1 MKNLTL
7 KNFEEVKKN
16 YKKTVQLFLTEKC
29 NLNCGFCFRR
39 EKGFEIED
47 MSFEIA
53 KNIIS
58 KYSSSET
65 KISFTG
71 GEPTLNRD
79 LEKMLESCSDFGIES
94 EIYTNGKKHFNNY
107 DTEVKLRY
115 DGFDQGSK
123 PMSVKVYHGSYQL
136 GLLID
141 GKNTS
146 QLIKCLSKTKGDK
159 SFEGIIQITEVIG
172 KNHLPVCGTDNYS
185 KEAKIISNYV
195 SENCDWI
202 NKIEISVGALGI
214 DAGSPDCRFERYF
227 GSRLMGACPH
237 DLTLSECKS
246 CFFQKK
252 VYKRMGENEKD
263 E

>member
-1 MKNLTL
+1 
-7 KNFEEVKKN
+7 
-16 YKKTVQLFLTEKC
+16 
-29 NLNCGFCFRR
+29 
-39 EKGFEIED
+39 
-47 MSFEIA
+47 
-53 KNIIS
+53 
-58 KYSSSET
+58 
-65 KISFTG
+65 
-71 GEPTLNRD
+71 
-79 LEKMLESCSDFGIES
+79 
-94 EIYTNGKKHFNNY
+94 
-107 DTEVKLRY
+107 
-115 DGFDQGSK
+115 
-123 PMSVKVYHGSYQL
+123 GSYQL

-227 GSRLMGACPH
+227 GDKLMGTCPH
-237 DLTLSECKS
+237 DINLSECKG

-252 VYKRMGENEKD
+252 VYKRMGENILK
-263 E
+263 